1 MSYIGLLASL
11 LAVDLLAAM
20 SPGPNFVVVAQT
32 AASASWRRGAMVV
45 AGILAANVAWCLAVA
60 LGLSVL
66 FQLAPPLYR
75 ALQIVGGLYLLY
87 LGVSLWRAQPTSL
100 ARAALQPLTPRQ
112 AFARGLF
119 TNLTNP
125 KSLAYF
131 GSVFALFMGPEI
143 PADVKALAIGI
154 VLFDTVLWYGIVAA
168 CFSRTSVQRLYAGLE
183 RPLNRLAG
191 TVMILFAGR
200 LLFVRD

>member
-1 MSYIGLLASL
+1 MSYVALLVSL
-11 LAVDLLAAM
+11 LAVDLFAAM
-20 SPGPNFVVVAQT
+20 SPGPNFIVVAQT

-45 AGILAANVAWCLAVA
+45 AGILAANVVWCLAVA

-66 FQLAPPLYR
+66 FELAPSLYH
-75 ALQIVGGLYLLY
+75 ALQILGGLYLVY
-87 LGVSLWRAQPTSL
+87 LGISLWHAEPAGT
-100 ARAALQPLTPRQ
+100 APPALRPLTPWQ

-143 PADVKALAIGI
+143 PAAIKAIAIGI

-168 CFSRTSVQRLYAGLE
+168 CFSRSSVQRLYAGLE

-191 TVMILFAGR
+191 TVMMLFAGR